1 MCRLFNHQSWTKE
14 SLRFFPHSPP
24 MYNSSVHSLRSI
36 SKCCYW
42 SPAQNIRQAKLSY
55 LPDLTK
61 SRQEEMAMNAIKGI
75 TLSGVAPGGRLV
87 TGSPSLYGTNDNL
100 GIYREG
106 TKVEERDKI
115 HA

>member
-1 MCRLFNHQSWTKE
+1 
-14 SLRFFPHSPP
+14 
-24 MYNSSVHSLRSI
+24 
-36 SKCCYW
+36 
-42 SPAQNIRQAKLSY
+42 
-55 LPDLTK
+55 
-61 SRQEEMAMNAIKGI
+61 MAMNAIKGI